1 MRDVVVVEVSVD
13 TMAVERIVEVTSVVR
28 VSVTVEVL
36 EKMSVV
42 AAAVVVTVVDVCAVE
57 VTVIPDAVTV
67 TTGLDSSRIRVMS
80 GRSRFV
86 LVEVGIGAFTDE
98 LP

>member
-13 TMAVERIVEVTSVVR
+13 TVAVERIVEVTSVVR

-36 EKMSVV
+36 ENMSVV

-57 VTVIPDAVTV
+57 VIVIPDAVTV
-67 TTGLDSSRIRVMS
+67 TTGLDFSKIKVMS

-86 LVEVGIGAFTDE
+86 LVEVGIGASTNE